1 MSDPADS
8 KETPGFFSRLKSGL
22 TGAGEDLAA
31 AEGFIADAEL
41 APWQHVQLT
50 EEQKVRLFERLTRG
64 LQHTGSSI
72 GQGLGN
78 LILGRKSIDDDLLE
92 EIETQLLMADI
103 GIDATQQI
111 IDNITGA
118 VERKQLADPEALYKA
133 LQDELAALLAPAQS
147 ELVIDEAQKPY
158 VILVVGV
165 NGAGKTT
172 TIGKL
177 AKQFKD
183 RGLSVMMAAGD
194 TFRAAAIEQL
204 QVWGE
209 RTGTP
214 VIAKAQGSDAAALAF
229 DAINEAK
236 AAGADVLL
244 IDTAGRLQN
253 RAELMEELAKVIR
266 VIRKQDETAPHDCVL
281 VLDGTVGQNAHN
293 QVKAFKEMVEVS
305 GLVITKLDG
314 STRGG
319 VVVALADQFELPVHA
334 VGVGESAEDLQ
345 PFDADRFARDLMGL
359 D

>member
-1 MSDPADS
+1 MSDEQGEGGER
-8 KETPGFFSRLKSGL
+8 KGWFRRLKDGLAKSSSKLVGGISGVFTTKRL
-22 TGAGEDLAA
+22 D
-31 AEGFIADAEL
+31 DA
-41 APWQHVQLT
+41 
-50 EEQKVRLFERLTRG
+50 
-64 LQHTGSSI
+64 S
-72 GQGLGN
+72 
-78 LILGRKSIDDDLLE
+78 LE
-92 EIETQLLMADI
+92 ELEDVLITADLGIETSARLIASLSKAKFGKDVTDEEVRTSFAEDIAEILRPAAKPLDVATDKKPHIVLM
-103 GIDATQQI
+103 
-111 IDNITGA
+111 
-118 VERKQLADPEALYKA
+118 
-133 LQDELAALLAPAQS
+133 
-147 ELVIDEAQKPY
+147 
-158 VILVVGV
+158 VGV
-165 NGAGKTT
+165 NGSGKTT

-293 QVKAFKEMVEVS
+293 QVKAFKEMVAVS

-359 D
+359 N

>member
-1 MSDPADS
+1 MSD
-8 KETPGFFSRLKSGL
+8 ELGEGEERRGWFRRLKDGLAKSSSKLVGGISGVFTTKRL
-22 TGAGEDLAA
+22 DEASLEELEDVLITADLGIETSARLIASLSKAKFGKDVTDEEVRTSFAEEIAEILRPAA
-31 AEGFIADAEL
+31 RPLDVA
-41 APWQHVQLT
+41 T
-50 EEQKVRLFERLTRG
+50 
-64 LQHTGSSI
+64 
-72 GQGLGN
+72 
-78 LILGRKSIDDDLLE
+78 GRKPHIV
-92 EIETQLLMADI
+92 LM
-103 GIDATQQI
+103 
-111 IDNITGA
+111 
-118 VERKQLADPEALYKA
+118 
-133 LQDELAALLAPAQS
+133 
-147 ELVIDEAQKPY
+147 
-158 VILVVGV
+158 VGV
-165 NGAGKTT
+165 NGSGKTT

-293 QVKAFKEMVEVS
+293 QVKAFKEMVAVS

-359 D
+359 E

>member
-1 MSDPADS
+1 MSD
-8 KETPGFFSRLKSGL
+8 EQGEGGERRGWFRRLKDGLAKSSSKLVGGISGVFTTRRL
-22 TGAGEDLAA
+22 DEASLEELEDVLITADLGIETSARLIANLSKAKFGKDVTDEEVRTAFAEDIAEILRPAA
-31 AEGFIADAEL
+31 KPLDVA
-41 APWQHVQLT
+41 T
-50 EEQKVRLFERLTRG
+50 
-64 LQHTGSSI
+64 
-72 GQGLGN
+72 
-78 LILGRKSIDDDLLE
+78 GRKPHIV
-92 EIETQLLMADI
+92 LM
-103 GIDATQQI
+103 
-111 IDNITGA
+111 
-118 VERKQLADPEALYKA
+118 
-133 LQDELAALLAPAQS
+133 
-147 ELVIDEAQKPY
+147 
-158 VILVVGV
+158 VGV
-165 NGAGKTT
+165 NGSGKTT

-177 AKQFKD
+177 AKQFKE
-183 RGLSVMMAAGD
+183 RGLSVMLAAGD

-209 RTGTP
+209 RTGAP
-214 VIAKAQGSDAAALAF
+214 VIARSQGSDTAALAF

-293 QVKAFKEMVEVS
+293 QVKAFKEMVAVS

-359 D
+359 E